1 MNDLEEMI
9 TEWVTKV
16 TLSVLDLSAQEKRK
30 RVRQSLA

>member
-1 MNDLEEMI
+1 MNDLEGII

-16 TLSVLDLSAQEKRK
+16 TLSVLDLSTQEKRK